1 HVMDSRT
8 EYHTVAELDVINST
22 TSVHSLNHPA
32 TSEIY
37 TLSLHDALPIAVACR
52 GDRVPR
58 SLPQTCP
65 SAAHADTIAMP
76 ADHPRQ
82 SSLLPH
88 HQRRRRAEPL
98 SCAALDRQ
106 RRVQGRRAFPGSEKR
121 RTRHSYQSSTLR
133 RRNRRL
139 SRLSG

>member
-37 TLSLHDALPIAVACR
+37 TLSLHDALPISVACR

-82 SSLLPH
+82 SSRSEEHTSELQSLAYLVCRLLLEKKK
-88 HQRRRRAEPL
+88 QLMLPL
-98 SCAALDRQ
+98 AGLCGAIAL
-106 RRVQGRRAFPGSEKR
+106 PWLL
-121 RTRHSYQSSTLR
+121 TL
-133 RRNRRL
+133 L
-139 SRLSG
+139 